1 MGVRFQVEANRR
13 TFTVVE
19 DLTSVFEVLV
29 TGQVLDDVTGR
40 PLRTTLELDAGREGL
55 FVKALESGVFSLAGE
70 IEWAFFNHA
79 TTSYSFSLT
88 IVARGYL
95 PQTVPV
101 NVPQASALPLTLPTV
116 RLRPLPV
123 RVEGRVI
130 RSSMNRT
137 APPTAI
143 VRILG
148 VGGQGRLALRT
159 PLHADHDV
167 NTPVQARQAAP
178 AGAVRTLTRDAE
190 RGSRGL
196 ALTGPAVVGTP
207 VLGLE
212 PQRELEFV
220 PVSGPGFG
228 AGEVDLGL
236 PLTRSYGAG
245 TPVDEFTFSTPA
257 AAPVRTVD
265 RAALAGDGL
274 LLLDAPI
281 GLAATAAQVGDAASG
296 PIEFH
301 SVGAV
306 TDADGFYVLDGIGGV
321 TEVTLRARPTPT
333 GTAGPGVLWALDYSR
348 ASNVVNLQLAP

>member
-1 MGVRFQVEANRR
+1 MGVRFEVNANSR
-13 TFTVVE
+13 TYTVVE

-29 TGQVLDDVTGR
+29 LGQVLDDVTGR
-40 PLRTTLELDAGREGL
+40 PVRTTLELDAGREGL
-55 FVKALESGVFSLAGE
+55 FAKALDNGAFTLAGE
-70 IEWAFFNHA
+70 IEWAFFDHA
-79 TTSYSFSLT
+79 TTSYSFPLT
-88 IVARGYL
+88 ISARGYD

-101 NVPQASALPLTLPTV
+101 NVPQGSDLPLTLPTV

-123 RVEGRVI
+123 RVQGRVI

-137 APPTAI
+137 APPAAI
-143 VRILG
+143 VRIAG

-159 PLHADHDV
+159 PLHAEHGV

-178 AGAVRTLTRDAE
+178 AGTVRTLARDAE

-212 PQRELEFV
+212 PQRALEFV
-220 PVSGPGFG
+220 PVAGPGVG

-236 PLTRSYGAG
+236 PLTRSYAAG

-257 AAPVRTVD
+257 ASPVRAVG

-281 GLAATAAQVGDAASG
+281 GLSATAVQVGDAVSG
-296 PIEFH
+296 PIELH
-301 SVGAV
+301 SVGAE

-321 TEVTLRARPTPT
+321 AEIILRARPTPT
-333 GTAGPGVLWALDYSR
+333 GTAGPDVLWAIDYSR
-348 ASNVVNLQLAP
+348 ASNIVNLQLAP